1 MMLIQSEEVMPC
13 GVPPWTRIAERVNV
27 EAAVVSGI
35 LPEKVQGLLIPSRP
49 EGKATGGAHHR
60 SWSDV

>member
-1 MMLIQSEEVMPC
+1 MMLIRSEEVMPC

-35 LPEKVQGLLIPSRP
+35 LPEKVQGLLIPSRLR
-49 EGKATGGAHHR
+49 GRATGGVRHR
-60 SWSDV
+60 SWNDV